1 MSAAVFSSMFWLSRK
16 PRQAVMKYNL
26 EPRPELKEAAAALQ
40 WVAKRRSATKMVS
53 TTAVWKLF

>member
-1 MSAAVFSSMFWLSRK
+1 MFWLSRK

-26 EPRPELKEAAAALQ
+26 EPRPELKEVAGALQ